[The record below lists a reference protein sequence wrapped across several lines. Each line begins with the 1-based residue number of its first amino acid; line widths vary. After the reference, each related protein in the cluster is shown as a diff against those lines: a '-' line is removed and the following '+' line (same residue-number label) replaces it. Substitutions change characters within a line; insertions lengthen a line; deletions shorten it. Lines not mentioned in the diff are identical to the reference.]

1 MYSSETKIT
10 VARKPHI
17 CTSCGERIDT
27 GDRYAR
33 WNSAEDGK
41 WFTSKMHPECYH
53 MHLKDAEGGRFEYT
67 LYGYERPERE
77 TTISA

>member
-1 MYSSETKIT
+1 
-10 VARKPHI
+10 
-17 CTSCGERIDT
+17 
-27 GDRYAR
+27 
-33 WNSAEDGK
+33 
-41 WFTSKMHPECYH
+41 MHPECYH